1 MKRILALRPSPAM
14 AVAATALFVA
24 LGGVSYGVATGS
36 IDSREIA
43 DNTIRSKDVRNN
55 NLRSRDL
62 RNNEV
67 RGIDIRN
74 GTIRRRDV
82 ATDTLT
88 GDQILERKLGEVP
101 SAAEAADAARA
112 AQAANAARLGGL
124 LPSDFAR
131 SAVEAVRA
139 ASLESG
145 DPAAGHLAPGFW
157 KDPYGVVHLQGTVD
171 LPGLGTI
178 FTLPA
183 GHRPGATA
191 RFLAPG
197 ELAGDSTTVEVT
209 AGGSVDVSPSGPVPD
224 RVSLDGISFRAG

>member
-88 GDQILERKLGEVP
+88 GDQILERKLGQVP

-145 DPAAGHLAPGFW
+145 EPAAGHLAPGFW
-157 KDPYGVVHLQGTVD
+157 KDAYGVVHLQGTVD
-171 LPGLGTI
+171 LPDLGTI

-183 GHRPGATA
+183 GYRPGATA
-191 RFLAPG
+191 AFRVPDGTPG
-197 ELAGDSTTVEVT
+197 DGTTVEIGADGAV
-209 AGGSVDVSPSGPVPD
+209 AAESGGT
-224 RVSLDGISFRAG
+224 VSLDGISFRAG